1 MAEKR
6 RYGAVFGLA
15 VVTLIIGVIYA
26 MSQLTTKKSSS
37 ALALHGEVSDSF
49 TVTNPE
55 LIRPGAE
62 AYRRFRSE
70 DSTWR
75 AAYARPV
82 SLREMLAGAA
92 GTWRPSPYQQMRD
105 DVFKLGEEGQIAEAA
120 KVLEAWLAEHPED
133 REEMIDL
140 ARMYALMSGDR
151 NDDAVRWYRR
161 ALELKDE
168 PAIRSE
174 LAALLL
180 NTKQYADAATE
191 YRKLIAADNKEVA
204 YRLGLAR
211 ALAWGEK
218 PRAAER
224 ELLQIARDFPGDT
237 AAASLL
243 VAVRDAFEPSAE
255 EALIWVEERPDYL
268 PYRLALAR
276 AYVRELKYPRAFAQ
290 YDTIV
295 QMSPTVTMLAE
306 AAAAHSAGRDSIGNA
321 QLLGRA
327 VALAPAD
334 TALRHQYAR
343 ALTWSGDRTSAI
355 EQYGV
360 LIEQAPA
367 AEFYFGRGQLYVW
380 SNEFPKAIADLQKA
394 AELKPTYE
402 TYALLG
408 DVYRWSGNYKKAR
421 ATYTQALA
429 MKPNDPIVLAA
440 LADVKRLEGMV
451 YAATPGVDEVGW
463 ISTSSYAEDNS
474 GFLFL
479 STGLSRGFR
488 LSNQWLGSIAF
499 DQRHIEQRS
508 PNGSKRFVNGYLA
521 GASTSY
527 YVGRWA
533 ISANGGIAQ
542 HALVNSTPYYGAS
555 AQVNTRAVTAVIGVS
570 AGPIYNSLMTTQAL
584 LRFSDNGTSASTKPL
599 TGTTARAG
607 IRVPLGGTEISIDG
621 EQLWLSDGNRR
632 TGVSAGVRV
641 PVTKRVSAMYVGSQL
656 GYAQRSDI
664 YWDPT
669 RYTSHSVGLEYAVR
683 RPTGLSIAVRAL
695 PGVARSSE
703 SFSLSQDT
711 SVSFEPRNVMQ
722 MSASGDLEYRRRRW
736 ALIMSGGYGRGREGG
751 YQSLNGS
758 LRLRLDW

>member
-1 MAEKR
+1 
-6 RYGAVFGLA
+6 VFGLA
-15 VVTLIIGVIYA
+15 VVVLILGVVYA
-26 MSQLTTKKSSS
+26 MRQITTSKSSPRV
-37 ALALHGEVSDSF
+37 AMHGEVSDTF

-55 LIRPGAE
+55 LIRPGPE

-75 AAYARPV
+75 AMYARPV
-82 SLREMLAGAA
+82 SLREMLSSAA

-105 DVFKLGEEGQIAEAA
+105 DVFKLGQEGQAAEAA
-120 KVLEAWLAEHPED
+120 RLLEAWLAQNPED

-140 ARMYALMSGDR
+140 ARLYALMGSTR

-161 ALELKDE
+161 ALSLRNE
-168 PAIRSE
+168 PAIRAE

-180 NTKQYADAATE
+180 NTKAYTLAAQE
-191 YRKLIAADNKEVA
+191 YRTLIAAEPAEVNH
-204 YRLGLAR
+204 RLGLAR
-211 ALAWGEK
+211 SLAWGEK

-224 ELLQIARDFPGDT
+224 ELLQIVKDFPADT
-237 AAASLL
+237 AARSLL

-255 EALIWVEERPDYL
+255 EALEWVEERPDFL
-268 PYRLALAR
+268 QYRLALAR
-276 AYVRELKYPRAFAQ
+276 AYVREKKFPRAYAQ
-290 YDTIV
+290 YDTIIE
-295 QMSPTVTMLAE
+295 MNPTGTMLAE
-306 AAAAHSAGRDSIGNA
+306 AAAAHSTGRDSVGNA
-321 QLLGRA
+321 ALLGRA

-334 TALRHQYAR
+334 TALRHQFAR
-343 ALTWSGDRTSAI
+343 ALTWAGDRTAAI

-360 LIEQAPA
+360 LIEQAPVS
-367 AEFYFGRGQLYVW
+367 EFYFGRGQLYVW
-380 SNEFPKAIADLQKA
+380 SNEFPKAVADLEKA
-394 AELKPTYE
+394 AELKPNYE

-421 ATYTQALA
+421 TTYTQALA
-429 MKPNDPIVLAA
+429 LKPNDAIVLAA
-440 LADVKRLEGMV
+440 LADVKRLENMV
-451 YAATPGVDEVGW
+451 YAAAPGVDEVGW
-463 ISTSSYAEDNS
+463 ISNNSYAEDNS

-479 STGLSRGFR
+479 SAGISRGFR
-488 LSNQWLGSIAF
+488 LSRQWLGSIAF
-499 DQRHIEQRS
+499 DQRRISQRS
-508 PNGSKRFVNGYLA
+508 PNGTERYVSGYLA

-533 ISANGGIAQ
+533 LSANGGIAQ
-542 HALVNSTPYYGAS
+542 HALVNSTPYGGAS
-555 AQVNTRAVTAVIGVS
+555 VQLTTRAVTTVVGIS
-570 AGPIYNSLMTTQAL
+570 SGPIYNSLMTTQAL

-607 IRVPLGGTEISIDG
+607 VRVPVGPTEISLDG

-632 TGVSAGVRV
+632 TGFAAAVRV
-641 PVTKRVSAMYVGSQL
+641 PVTKRLSAMYIGSQL
-656 GYAQRSDI
+656 GYSERSDI

-669 RYTSHSVGLEYAVR
+669 RYTSHSLGLEYAMR
-683 RPTGLSIAVRAL
+683 KPTGLSIAVRAL

-703 SFSLSQDT
+703 SFAIAQDT

-722 MSASGDLEYRRRRW
+722 MSASGDIEYRRRRW